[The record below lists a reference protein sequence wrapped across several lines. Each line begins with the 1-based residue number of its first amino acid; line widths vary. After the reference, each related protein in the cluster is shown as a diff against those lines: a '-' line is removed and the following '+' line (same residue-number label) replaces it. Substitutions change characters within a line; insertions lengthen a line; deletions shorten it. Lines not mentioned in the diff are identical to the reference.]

1 MSSSNLE
8 TALQAKPAPVLC
20 PKRPR
25 LLLLLLPNPTIP
37 AINDYGVSTLIEWAT
52 LLSGFAAA
60 CSAAFAARQ
69 MAHARRTAELQAIQ
83 EFLKVTT
90 ERESALAQ
98 WHHQCRKS

>member
-25 LLLLLLPNPTIP
+25 LLLLLLPSPTVP

-52 LLSGFAAA
+52 LLADLLPPVV
-60 CSAAFAARQ
+60 RP
-69 MAHARRTAELQAIQ
+69 
-83 EFLKVTT
+83 
-90 ERESALAQ
+90 LAPVR
-98 WHHQCRKS
+98 WHMRGVLLNCKPFRNF